1 MNRKFVVII
10 LLYLQ
15 SALHYNKAIN
25 NPKKGWQP

>member
-15 SALHYNKAIN
+15 NALYYNKAIN